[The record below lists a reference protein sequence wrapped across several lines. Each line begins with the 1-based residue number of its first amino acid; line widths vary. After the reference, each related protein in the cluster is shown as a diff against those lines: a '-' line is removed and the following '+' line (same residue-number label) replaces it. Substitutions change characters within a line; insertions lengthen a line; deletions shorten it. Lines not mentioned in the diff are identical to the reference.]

1 MRAIFETSH
10 QYQGLLNLHGDVL
23 YANKT
28 ALAGIRADASE
39 VIGKPFWETPWFS
52 GTEGMRDTVRDAFI
66 AVMRGEEIQ
75 TEMRLHLPI
84 GERYFDFAMR
94 PLRDQHGAIIGAVPE
109 AIDIT
114 ERRQGEEALRQSQK
128 MEAVGQLTG
137 GVAHDFNNL
146 LTIIR
151 SATDFL
157 RRRELP
163 EERRR
168 RYIDAISETVERA
181 SKLTGQLL
189 AFARR
194 QPLKPQVFNVGTQV
208 EAVAQ
213 LIRPLVGARIRI
225 DVDIADLNCF
235 AIADI
240 AQFETALMNLAVNS
254 RDAMNSEGRLN
265 IRVRKVDAIP
275 PLRAQPAR
283 SGDFVAITVTDTGMR
298 HRACPARDDLRAVLH
313 HQGSRQGHRPRPQP
327 GVRLCQAIRRRHR
340 GRERARPGRDVYDLP
355 AAGRGAG
362 RCRRGRRDRQRTRR
376 ARPRLP
382 RPRGRGQ

>member
-1 MRAIFETSH
+1 
-10 QYQGLLNLHGDVL
+10 
-23 YANKT
+23 
-28 ALAGIRADASE
+28 
-39 VIGKPFWETPWFS
+39 
-52 GTEGMRDTVRDAFI
+52 MRDTVRDAFI

-75 TEMRLHLPI
+75 TEMRLHLPV

-94 PLRDQHGAIIGAVPE
+94 PLRDQHGAVIGAVPE

-225 DVDIADLNCF
+225 DVDIADARL
-235 AIADI
+235 
-240 AQFETALMNLAVNS
+240 L
-254 RDAMNSEGRLN
+254 RDR
-265 IRVRKVDAIP
+265 
-275 PLRAQPAR
+275 
-283 SGDFVAITVTDTGMR
+283 R
-298 HRACPARDDLRAVLH
+298 HRAIRDRAD
-313 HQGSRQGHRPRPQP
+313 QSRRQQP
-327 GVRLCQAIRRRHR
+327 RRHGRR
-340 GRERARPGRDVYDLP
+340 GPADHHASGKWMPFRRCAPSPP
-355 AAGRGAG
+355 AAAISS
-362 RCRRGRRDRQRTRR
+362 
-376 ARPRLP
+376 PSP
-382 RPRGRGQ
+382 

>member
-1 MRAIFETSH
+1 M
-10 QYQGLLNLHGDVL
+10 
-23 YANKT
+23 
-28 ALAGIRADASE
+28 
-39 VIGKPFWETPWFS
+39 
-52 GTEGMRDTVRDAFI
+52 
-66 AVMRGEEIQ
+66 
-75 TEMRLHLPI
+75 
-84 GERYFDFAMR
+84 
-94 PLRDQHGAIIGAVPE
+94 PE
-109 AIDIT
+109 AIDVT
-114 ERRQGEEALRQSQK
+114 ERRRGEEALRQSQK

-137 GVAHDFNNL
+137 GVAHDFNNLLMVISGSLHTLKKADDFNNL

-168 RYIDAISETVERA
+168 RYIDAIAETVERA

-254 RDAMNSEGRLN
+254 RDA
-265 IRVRKVDAIP
+265 
-275 PLRAQPAR
+275 Q
-283 SGDFVAITVTDTGMR
+283 TVGIKSSDI
-298 HRACPARDDLRAVLH
+298 VL
-313 HQGSRQGHRPRPQP
+313 
-327 GVRLCQAIRRRHR
+327 L
-340 GRERARPGRDVYDLP
+340 
-355 AAGRGAG
+355 
-362 RCRRGRRDRQRTRR
+362 
-376 ARPRLP
+376 
-382 RPRGRGQ
+382 